1 MLNLV
6 PQATW
11 ELFQPKLGKQKIKA
25 LLNQKKKND
34 IKPTTLEKEIKI
46 YINPQLSQSEST
58 VIQPLFTP
66 RVLMWCQNT
75 IKSNPINQIYT

>member
-25 LLNQKKKND
+25 LLNQKKKKKD
-34 IKPTTLEKEIKI
+34 MIEKQQLLKKKPKFILTH
-46 YINPQLSQSEST
+46 N
-58 VIQPLFTP
+58 
-66 RVLMWCQNT
+66 
-75 IKSNPINQIYT
+75 

>member
-25 LLNQKKKND
+25 LLNLKQKKKRKNQQHLKE
-34 IKPTTLEKEIKI
+34 KPKFILTH
-46 YINPQLSQSEST
+46 N
-58 VIQPLFTP
+58 
-66 RVLMWCQNT
+66 
-75 IKSNPINQIYT
+75 

>member
-25 LLNQKKKND
+25 LLNLKQNKKKQ
-34 IKPTTLEKEIKI
+34 KI
-46 YINPQLSQSEST
+46 NNT
-58 VIQPLFTP
+58 WK
-66 RVLMWCQNT
+66 RNQNL
-75 IKSNPINQIYT
+75 Y

>member
-25 LLNQKKKND
+25 LLNQKKKEM
-34 IKPTTLEKEIKI
+34 IEKQ
-46 YINPQLSQSEST
+46 QL
-58 VIQPLFTP
+58 LKK
-66 RVLMWCQNT
+66 
-75 IKSNPINQIYT
+75 KSKFILTHN

>member
-25 LLNQKKKND
+25 LLNQKQKK
-34 IKPTTLEKEIKI
+34 KTKSTTLERETKI
-46 YINPQLSQSEST
+46 YINP
-58 VIQPLFTP
+58 
-66 RVLMWCQNT
+66 
-75 IKSNPINQIYT
+75 

>member
-25 LLNQKKKND
+25 LLNQKKRND

-66 RVLMWCQNT
+66 RVLM
-75 IKSNPINQIYT
+75 

>member
-25 LLNQKKKND
+25 LLNQKKRND
-34 IKPTTLEKEIKI
+34 RKATTLEKEIKI

-66 RVLMWCQNT
+66 RVLM
-75 IKSNPINQIYT
+75 

>member
-25 LLNQKKKND
+25 LLNLKRKKKK
-34 IKPTTLEKEIKI
+34 IEKSTTFERETKI
-46 YINPQLSQSEST
+46 YINP
-58 VIQPLFTP
+58 
-66 RVLMWCQNT
+66 
-75 IKSNPINQIYT
+75 

>member
-25 LLNQKKKND
+25 LLNQKKRND
-34 IKPTTLEKEIKI
+34 RKATTLEKETKI

-66 RVLMWCQNT
+66 RVLM
-75 IKSNPINQIYT
+75 

>member
-25 LLNQKKKND
+25 LLNLKQKKK
-34 IKPTTLEKEIKI
+34 KKSTTLERETKI
-46 YINPQLSQSEST
+46 YINP
-58 VIQPLFTP
+58 
-66 RVLMWCQNT
+66 
-75 IKSNPINQIYT
+75 

>member
-25 LLNQKKKND
+25 LLNLKQKKKKRKNQQHLKE
-34 IKPTTLEKEIKI
+34 KPKFILTH
-46 YINPQLSQSEST
+46 N
-58 VIQPLFTP
+58 
-66 RVLMWCQNT
+66 
-75 IKSNPINQIYT
+75 